1 MTKSKKRTHVSFSE
15 MYISFWL
22 RIDYIIKKLKSSSFA
37 CIFPDNENCR
47 VIFVAE
53 IIGPV
58 SSLAIS
64 TAAESSS
71 RFLFSLSHHESCLS
85 LTQLHMDYASH
96 HWHMLR
102 GCRSLVLVANI
113 LLHSAFR
120 WNYAHLYRIWQQ
132 LLPYAYY
139 MCRWFRMSG
148 DIVIYY
154 PLTKDK
160 VVRPE

>member
-96 HWHMLR
+96 HWHIAERLQKLSA
-102 GCRSLVLVANI
+102 GCEYSAAQRFQVKLCTSLQDMTAVAAICILYVPLVQDE
-113 LLHSAFR
+113 
-120 WNYAHLYRIWQQ
+120 W
-132 LLPYAYY
+132 
-139 MCRWFRMSG
+139 
-148 DIVIYY
+148 
-154 PLTKDK
+154 
-160 VVRPE
+160 